1 MSRSACGSE
10 HLGATFT
17 VARMPLLIV
26 LLLACLLTARAA
38 GAQTLRII
46 NATVVDVA
54 TGELHRGSTIVVHG
68 NRIASVGAAT
78 TATGGQVVD
87 AAGAYVIP
95 GLWDMHTHAFFGDRT
110 PESRDLILPLFIAN
124 GVTGIRDMGS
134 ALEPVLR
141 GRADVA
147 AHRLLGP
154 RMIVSGPMLDGPKV
168 SFPASMAIATPA
180 AGRAAV
186 DSLKRRGVD
195 FIKIQS
201 GVPRDAYF
209 AIADEARK
217 VGIPFEGHVP
227 DAIRA
232 SEAIAA
238 GQRTFEHLIG
248 IFEASSPDEDKYIT
262 DTYDGGTKRPGVFL
276 KTYDPVREAQII
288 RQIAIARTWQCP
300 TLFWERGQWLV
311 DVVDVLSD
319 PDLPYA
325 AKSWVSSWP
334 KSRASILKGLA
345 SDPRP
350 IREEF
355 VAHELDIMRKLHAA
369 NVPFLA
375 GTDTPAGVD
384 VLPGISLHLELQRFV
399 AAGFTP
405 LEALQ
410 TATLNPAMFYGRTG
424 DYGSVQPGRLAD
436 LVMLKENPLADIRN
450 TRTITGVLADGRY
463 LSSADLD
470 TLRATLEQRAAK
482 R

>member
-1 MSRSACGSE
+1 
-10 HLGATFT
+10 
-17 VARMPLLIV
+17 MPRLIL
-26 LLLACLLTARAA
+26 LLLAGLVAARASD
-38 GAQTLRII
+38 AQTLRIV

-54 TGELHRGSTIVVHG
+54 TGELHGGSTVVVQG

-78 TATGGQVVD
+78 PASGGQVVD
-87 AAGAYVIP
+87 GTGTYVIP

-110 PESRDLILPLFIAN
+110 PESRDLILPLFVAN

-134 ALEPVLR
+134 ALEAVLR
-141 GRADVA
+141 ARADVA
-147 AHRLLGP
+147 VHRLLGP
-154 RMIVSGPMLDGPKV
+154 RMIVSGPMLDGPHV
-168 SFPASMAIATPA
+168 SFPASIAITTPA
-180 AGRAAV
+180 SGRRAV
-186 DSLKRRGVD
+186 DLLKRRGVD

-209 AIADEARK
+209 AIAEETKRVAIR
-217 VGIPFEGHVP
+217 FEGHVP

-262 DTYDGGTKRPGVFL
+262 DKYDGGTKRPGVFL
-276 KTYDPVREAQII
+276 KTYDPAREARII
-288 RQIAIARTWQCP
+288 HEIAVAGTWQCP

-311 DVVDVLSD
+311 DSVTGMND
-319 PDLPYA
+319 PDLAYA
-325 AKSWVSSWP
+325 AKSWIAKWP
-334 KSRASILKGLA
+334 ASRTSILKGLA
-345 SDPRP
+345 SDPHP
-350 IREEF
+350 VREEF
-355 VAHELDIMRKLHAA
+355 VAHELDIVRKLHAA
-369 NVPFLA
+369 KVPFLA

-384 VLPGISLHLELQRFV
+384 VLPGVSLHLELQRFA

-410 TATLNPAMFYGRTG
+410 TATLNPARFYDKLA
-424 DYGSVQPGRLAD
+424 DYGSVQPGRVAD
-436 LVMLKENPLADIRN
+436 LVMLSANPLSDIRN
-450 TRTITGVLADGRY
+450 TRTIVGVVADGRY

-470 TLRATLEQRAAK
+470 QLRAKLKQVAAN

>member
-1 MSRSACGSE
+1 MTE
-10 HLGATFT
+10 DATLRVVT
-17 VARMPLLIV
+17 LPR
-26 LLLACLLTARAA
+26 LLLLVACLVTART
-38 GAQTLRII
+38 GDAQTLRIV

-54 TGELHRGSTIVVHG
+54 TGELHRGSTIVVQG
-68 NRIASVGAAT
+68 NRIASVGAETPAS
-78 TATGGQVVD
+78 GGQVVD
-87 AAGAYVIP
+87 AKGQYVIP

-141 GRADVA
+141 ARADVA

-154 RMIVSGPMLDGPKV
+154 RMIVSGPMLDGPHV
-168 SFPASMAIATPA
+168 SFPASLAIATPA
-180 AGRAAV
+180 DGRRAV
-186 DSLKRRGVD
+186 ESLERRGVD

-209 AIADEARK
+209 AIADEAKR
-217 VGIPFEGHVP
+217 VGIRFEGHVP

-262 DTYDGGTKRPGVFL
+262 DKYDGGTKRPGVFL
-276 KTYDPVREAQII
+276 KTYDPAREARII
-288 RQIAIARTWQCP
+288 QQIAAARTWQCP

-311 DVVDVLSD
+311 DTVDVMND
-319 PDLPYA
+319 PDLAYA
-325 AKSWVSSWP
+325 AKSWIAKWP
-334 KSRASILKGLA
+334 ASRASILKGLA
-345 SDPRP
+345 SDPHP
-350 IREEF
+350 VREQF
-355 VAHELDIMRKLHAA
+355 VAHELDIVRRLHAA
-369 NVPFLA
+369 KVPFLA

-384 VLPGISLHLELQRFV
+384 VLPGSSLHLELERFV

-410 TATLNPAMFYGRTG
+410 TATLHPAMFYDRLG
-424 DYGSVQPGRLAD
+424 DYGSVQSGRIAD
-436 LVMLKENPLADIRN
+436 LVMLSANPLSDIRN
-450 TRTITGVLADGRY
+450 TRAIAGVVADGRY

-470 TLRATLEQRAAK
+470 QLRATLKQVAVNR
-482 R
+482 